1 MYRILILAIIL
12 YSSYTQAFCFE
23 SAGER
28 YKIDPLLMKAIVMQE
43 SGLNPKAINHNKNK
57 AGKVVSTD
65 YGLSQI
71 NSTHIP
77 KLIRMGVIQSKDD
90 LLNNPCL
97 NVQIGAW
104 ILAKHLKQCGVNWMC
119 LGSYNAG
126 FKEDNDEK
134 RMRYAKRVYA
144 IYFSL
149 LTGKKGG
156 A

>member
-1 MYRILILAIIL
+1 MYRLLIVTILL
-12 YSSYTQAFCFE
+12 YSATTQAFCFE

-28 YKIDPLLMKAIVMQE
+28 YKIDPLLLKAIVMQE
-43 SGLNPKAINHNKNK
+43 SGLNPNAINHNKNK
-57 AGKVVSTD
+57 KGKVTSTD

-71 NSTHIP
+71 NSIHIP
-77 KLIRMGVIQSKDD
+77 KLISMGVIQSKND
-90 LLNNPCL
+90 LLNKPCL

-149 LTGKKGG
+149 LTEKKGG